1 MSGQPAAS
9 DATGTNEGEGQ
20 PVIAFVAR
28 FPGGSPAP
36 TDPPG
41 VTMQHPRWVHGYS
54 IVSPELIAELDA
66 RKQQIGQLE
75 LLAAAA
81 SYFSLATWLSNRD
94 VFHYI
99 DNTAAVAGIAKGYSA
114 TAGAGAPKNR
124 LLRGSGPPSKKFT
137 PLGGGV

>member
-1 MSGQPAAS
+1 MENA
-9 DATGTNEGEGQ
+9 
-20 PVIAFVAR
+20 PVIFVERSAKLESSAKR
-28 FPGGSPAP
+28 G
-36 TDPPG
+36 
-41 VTMQHPRWVHGYS
+41 QR
-54 IVSPELIAELDA
+54 I
-66 RKQQIGQLE
+66 QGQLE

-114 TAGAGAPKNR
+114 TAGAGEPKNR

-137 PLGGGV
+137 PLGGGSDPPST